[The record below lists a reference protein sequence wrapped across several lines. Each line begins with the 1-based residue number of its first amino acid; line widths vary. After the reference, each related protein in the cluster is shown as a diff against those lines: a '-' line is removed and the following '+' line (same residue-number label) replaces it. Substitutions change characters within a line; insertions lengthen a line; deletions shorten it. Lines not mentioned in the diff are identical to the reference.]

1 MSSRAPAADAPLV
14 RHTLV
19 RVRAQAWPALLAA
32 HGGIGT
38 LPFVRDWAAR
48 GWPLIVRRRS
58 PCDAGVPL
66 GLPLPPSAG
75 KRRVA
80 LAAAREQIDSACA
93 LPTLADV
100 GRQAPPAWR
109 PTLARLRALA
119 DAHRVDCRVF
129 GSLAWQ
135 TLTGLRYLSDE
146 SDLDVLLMP
155 CGASSSASL
164 FRFSSSFATSFASVS
179 VSPSS
184 PSASIPQ
191 SSRAWPVPALA
202 GASSAAAVTGA
213 EASAPMTAQM
223 EASASRLSRRS
234 GSSSMPSRRDAIA
247 PFLAALAEIDAD
259 APMRIDG
266 ELLCADGAGVNWR
279 ELHAGGRAVAMKTA
293 TGVELVAPRTFL
305 EAWR

>member
-66 GLPLPPSAG
+66 GLPLPPSEG

-135 TLTGLRYLSDE
+135 TLTGLRY
-146 SDLDVLLMP
+146 
-155 CGASSSASL
+155 
-164 FRFSSSFATSFASVS
+164 
-179 VSPSS
+179 
-184 PSASIPQ
+184 
-191 SSRAWPVPALA
+191 
-202 GASSAAAVTGA
+202 
-213 EASAPMTAQM
+213 
-223 EASASRLSRRS
+223 
-234 GSSSMPSRRDAIA
+234 
-247 PFLAALAEIDAD
+247 
-259 APMRIDG
+259 
-266 ELLCADGAGVNWR
+266 
-279 ELHAGGRAVAMKTA
+279 
-293 TGVELVAPRTFL
+293 
-305 EAWR
+305 

>member
-1 MSSRAPAADAPLV
+1 
-14 RHTLV
+14 
-19 RVRAQAWPALLAA
+19 
-32 HGGIGT
+32 
-38 LPFVRDWAAR
+38 
-48 GWPLIVRRRS
+48 
-58 PCDAGVPL
+58 
-66 GLPLPPSAG
+66 
-75 KRRVA
+75 
-80 LAAAREQIDSACA
+80 
-93 LPTLADV
+93 
-100 GRQAPPAWR
+100 R

-164 FRFSSSFATSFASVS
+164 FRFSSSFASSFASVS

>member
-1 MSSRAPAADAPLV
+1 
-14 RHTLV
+14 
-19 RVRAQAWPALLAA
+19 
-32 HGGIGT
+32 
-38 LPFVRDWAAR
+38 
-48 GWPLIVRRRS
+48 
-58 PCDAGVPL
+58 
-66 GLPLPPSAG
+66 
-75 KRRVA
+75 
-80 LAAAREQIDSACA
+80 
-93 LPTLADV
+93 
-100 GRQAPPAWR
+100 PPAWR

-155 CGASSSASL
+155 GGASSSASL
-164 FRFSSSFATSFASVS
+164 FRFSSSFASSFASVS

-184 PSASIPQ
+184 PSVSIPQ

-213 EASAPMTAQM
+213 EASAPMTTQM
-223 EASASRLSRRS
+223 EASASRLSRWP

-293 TGVELVAPRTFL
+293 TGVELVAPPTFL

>member
-1 MSSRAPAADAPLV
+1 RVARRAPCGGAA
-14 RHTLV
+14 
-19 RVRAQAWPALLAA
+19 
-32 HGGIGT
+32 GG
-38 LPFVRDWAAR
+38 
-48 GWPLIVRRRS
+48 
-58 PCDAGVPL
+58 PL

-155 CGASSSASL
+155 GGASSSASL
-164 FRFSSSFATSFASVS
+164 FRFSSSFASSFASVS

-184 PSASIPQ
+184 PSVSIPQ

-202 GASSAAAVTGA
+202 GASSSAAVTGA

-223 EASASRLSRRS
+223 EASASRLSRWP

>member
-1 MSSRAPAADAPLV
+1 M
-14 RHTLV
+14 
-19 RVRAQAWPALLAA
+19 
-32 HGGIGT
+32 
-38 LPFVRDWAAR
+38 RDWAAR

-155 CGASSSASL
+155 GGASSSASL
-164 FRFSSSFATSFASVS
+164 FRFSSSFASSFASVS
-179 VSPSS
+179 VPPPSPSV
-184 PSASIPQ
+184 SIPQ

-202 GASSAAAVTGA
+202 GASAAAVTGA

-223 EASASRLSRRS
+223 EASASRLSRWP

>member
-14 RHTLV
+14 RHALAH
-19 RVRAQAWPALLAA
+19 VRADAWPALLAA
-32 HGGIGT
+32 HEGIGAY
-38 LPFVRDWAAR
+38 PFVRDWAAR

-80 LAAAREQIDSACA
+80 LAAAREQIEAVRAPPA
-93 LPTLADV
+93 LGDV
-100 GRQAPPAWR
+100 IGGAPPAWR

-119 DAHRVDCRVF
+119 DAHCVDCRVF

-155 CGASSSASL
+155 SRPPLPSSSC
-164 FRFSSSFATSFASVS
+164 FSSATSIPHSSFSLPDSASVS
-179 VSPSS
+179 SLTA
-184 PSASIPQ
+184 SASA
-191 SSRAWPVPALA
+191 SVLVSDFARA
-202 GASSAAAVTGA
+202 
-213 EASAPMTAQM
+213 
-223 EASASRLSRRS
+223 EASASRRSPWSACSSR
-234 GSSSMPSRRDAIA
+234 PSRRDAIA
-247 PFLAALAEIDAD
+247 SLLAALAEIDAD

-266 ELLCADGAGVNWR
+266 ELLCTDGTGVNWR
-279 ELHAGGRAVAMKTA
+279 ELHAGGREIAMKTA
-293 TGVELVAPRTFL
+293 TGVELAPPQTFL

>member
-1 MSSRAPAADAPLV
+1 
-14 RHTLV
+14 
-19 RVRAQAWPALLAA
+19 
-32 HGGIGT
+32 
-38 LPFVRDWAAR
+38 
-48 GWPLIVRRRS
+48 
-58 PCDAGVPL
+58 CDAGVPL

-155 CGASSSASL
+155 GGASSSASL
-164 FRFSSSFATSFASVS
+164 FRFSSSFASSFASVS
-179 VSPSS
+179 VPPPSPSV
-184 PSASIPQ
+184 SIPQ

-202 GASSAAAVTGA
+202 GASAAAVTGA

-223 EASASRLSRRS
+223 EASASRLSRWP

>member
-1 MSSRAPAADAPLV
+1 M
-14 RHTLV
+14 
-19 RVRAQAWPALLAA
+19 
-32 HGGIGT
+32 
-38 LPFVRDWAAR
+38 
-48 GWPLIVRRRS
+48 
-58 PCDAGVPL
+58 
-66 GLPLPPSAG
+66 PPSAG

-164 FRFSSSFATSFASVS
+164 FRFSFSSSSSSSSSFASVS

-184 PSASIPQ
+184 PSVSIPQ

-202 GASSAAAVTGA
+202 GASSSAAVTGA

-223 EASASRLSRRS
+223 EASVSRLSRRS

>member
-14 RHTLV
+14 RHALAH
-19 RVRAQAWPALLAA
+19 VRADAWPALLAA
-32 HGGIGT
+32 HEGIGAY
-38 LPFVRDWAAR
+38 PFVRDWAAR

-80 LAAAREQIDSACA
+80 LAAAREQIEAVRAPPA
-93 LPTLADV
+93 LGDV
-100 GRQAPPAWR
+100 IGGAPPAWR

-119 DAHRVDCRVF
+119 DAHCVDCRVF

-155 CGASSSASL
+155 SRPPLPSSSC
-164 FRFSSSFATSFASVS
+164 FSSAMSIPHSSFSLPDSASVS
-179 VSPSS
+179 SLTASVS
-184 PSASIPQ
+184 AFA
-191 SSRAWPVPALA
+191 RA
-202 GASSAAAVTGA
+202 
-213 EASAPMTAQM
+213 
-223 EASASRLSRRS
+223 EASASRPPPWSACSSR
-234 GSSSMPSRRDAIA
+234 PSRRDAIA
-247 PFLAALAEIDAD
+247 SLLAALAEIDAD

-266 ELLCADGAGVNWR
+266 ELLCTDGTGVNWR
-279 ELHAGGRAVAMKTA
+279 ELHAGGREIAMKTA
-293 TGVELVAPRTFL
+293 TGVELAPPQTFL